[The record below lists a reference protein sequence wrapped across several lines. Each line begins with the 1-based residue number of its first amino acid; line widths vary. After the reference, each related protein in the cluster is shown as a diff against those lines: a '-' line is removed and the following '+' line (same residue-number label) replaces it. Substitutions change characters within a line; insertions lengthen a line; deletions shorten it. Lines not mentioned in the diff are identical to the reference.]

1 MRNKKKKRKKIL
13 IFIKIYMRL
22 YLFIAYR
29 ACYTDYSYIEKR
41 KEKRNVEKKKE
52 TWKRK
57 MKIFFL

>member
-1 MRNKKKKRKKIL
+1 MRNKKKKEKKIL

-41 KEKRNVEKKKE
+41 KEKRNVEKKKHGRE
-52 TWKRK
+52 R
-57 MKIFFL
+57 

>member
-1 MRNKKKKRKKIL
+1 M
-13 IFIKIYMRL
+13 
-22 YLFIAYR
+22 
-29 ACYTDYSYIEKR
+29 DYSYIEKR